1 MNITEHQARVLFDRG
16 YPVRLVD
23 KDGEVVAPYTSI
35 VTGYARTFSKFR
47 TGALR
52 YLDGSGRLPVQWDH
66 NPKRSTYGEAAGHIM
81 RSEPFEIGHVSARLT
96 MLGRG
101 DLPEKYLDDLITTA
115 AYIVYSYR
123 TPIAWVRTDGSICI
137 PPVRYS
143 NTTTQHQWMVA
154 RALGVSFST
163 TESARKGKGRTPY
176 TPREGW

>member
-1 MNITEHQARVLFDRG
+1 MNITEHEARVLFDRG

-23 KDGEVVAPYTSI
+23 NRGEVVAAYTSI
-35 VTGYARTFSKFR
+35 VTGYARTFEEFR
-47 TGALR
+47 DNALR
-52 YLDGSGRLPVQWDH
+52 WLAGTRRPVQWQHD
-66 NPKRSTYGEAAGHIM
+66 PRRSTHDEAAGHIM
-81 RSEPFEIGHVSARLT
+81 RREHFAIGNVSSPPAMR
-96 MLGRG
+96 GRG
-101 DLPEKYLDDLITTA
+101 DLPEKYLDDLITKA
-115 AYIVYSYR
+115 AYIVYSYA

-176 TPREGW
+176 THRGGY